1 MRRSDPSA
9 MGEDLPSSGYL
20 LLAILTVTWGLGWPM
35 MKTALGEFPP
45 WTFRT
50 ICVILGGVGALGLA
64 RASGAG
70 LAVPAGQ
77 WKPLLLVSLVN
88 VTGWNIFSAY
98 GLLLIEAGRSAIIA
112 YTMPVWACI
121 LAKFVLGER
130 MTTGRWAALLLGASG
145 LAVLIGP
152 DLRALG
158 KEPLGALFMLGAAM
172 SWAWGSV
179 LIKSFEWKMPASLFV
194 GWQLILG
201 GAPIVAGSLVLE
213 AKSFS
218 SLEISWGGGLAM
230 VYVVLVG
237 VIFGYWGW
245 IRLIELFP
253 VSLASIGTLAV
264 PVIGVLSSA
273 FLLGEAVGLREMV
286 ALALVV
292 AALGMVSGRPG
303 EKKKEEGG

>member
-1 MRRSDPSA
+1 MRRSDPSTR
-9 MGEDLPSSGYL
+9 GEDLPSSGYI

-35 MKTALGEFPP
+35 MKTALGDFPP

-50 ICVILGGVGALGLA
+50 ICVILGGGGALAMA
-64 RASGAG
+64 RGSGVG

-77 WKPLLLVSLVN
+77 WWPLLLVSLVN

-121 LAKFVLGER
+121 LARFFLGET
-130 MTTGRWAALLLGASG
+130 MTPGRWAGLALGASG
-145 LAVLIGP
+145 LAVLISP
-152 DLRALG
+152 DFRALG
-158 KEPLGALFMLGAAM
+158 KAPLGALFMLAAAI

-201 GAPIVAGSLVLE
+201 GIPIVAGSLLFE
-213 AKSFS
+213 AKALS
-218 SLEISWGGGLAM
+218 SLEISRGGGLAM

-245 IRLIELFP
+245 VKLIEVFP
-253 VSLASIGTLAV
+253 VSVASIGTLAV
-264 PVIGVLSSA
+264 PAIGVLSSA
-273 FLLGEAVGLREMV
+273 LILGENVGVREMV
-286 ALALVV
+286 ALGLVV
-292 AALGMVSGRPG
+292 AALGMVSVRPG
-303 EKKKEEGG
+303 QRKREESG

>member
-1 MRRSDPSA
+1 MRRSDPSTR
-9 MGEDLPSSGYL
+9 GEDLPSSGYI

-35 MKTALGEFPP
+35 MKTALGDFPP

-50 ICVILGGVGALGLA
+50 ICVVLGGTGALAMARGSGMGLA
-64 RASGAG
+64 I
-70 LAVPAGQ
+70 PAGE

-112 YTMPVWACI
+112 YTMPVWACL
-121 LAKFVLGER
+121 LARFVLGEAL
-130 MTTGRWAALLLGASG
+130 TIGRWAGLLLGACG

-158 KEPLGALFMLGAAM
+158 KAPLGALFMLGAAF

-194 GWQLILG
+194 GWQLVIG
-201 GAPIVAGSLVLE
+201 GVPIVAGSLLLE

-218 SLEISWGGGLAM
+218 SLDISWGGALAM

-245 IRLIELFP
+245 VKLIQVFP

-273 FLLGEAVGLREMV
+273 LILGEDIGLREMV
-286 ALALVV
+286 ALGLVV
-292 AALGMVSGRPG
+292 AALGMVSLRPG
-303 EKKKEEGG
+303 HKKTERQR